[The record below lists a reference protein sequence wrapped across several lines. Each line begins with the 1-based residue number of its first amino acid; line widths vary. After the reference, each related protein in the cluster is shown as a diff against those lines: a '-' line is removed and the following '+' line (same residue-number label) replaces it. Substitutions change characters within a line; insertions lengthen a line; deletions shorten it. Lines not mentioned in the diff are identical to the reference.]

1 MATKLGNKNKQ
12 TTEINMKRK
21 NIAIAV
27 AGGVVALSLAQTAS
41 AQGWIDINN
50 YDVSAGLFLGNVST
64 SLPLN
69 SYAELLGGTSVGT
82 LAPIVSQTTGG
93 SVIALNNAEI
103 GGTLSANGP
112 GTGTSFDAGAG
123 AVPNVPDLATGTFQ
137 FLVWT
142 GGTGAV
148 TAGGAPIGDTSEFV
162 SAIWTEA
169 NGLQPVGINTP
180 DAAPLDIPFGAPVF
194 GSTVANVNGNAGFEG
209 LVLAPVP
216 EPATLALAGLGG
228 LASLVALRRKQ
239 A

>member
-1 MATKLGNKNKQ
+1 
-12 TTEINMKRK
+12 MKIK
-21 NIAIAV
+21 NITMGAV
-27 AGGVVALSLAQTAS
+27 GSALALSLAQTAS

-50 YDVSAGLFLGNVST
+50 YDASAGLFLEYIYPNFSTSLT

-69 SYAELLGGTSVGT
+69 SYVELLGGTSVGT
-82 LAPIVSQTTGG
+82 LAPIVSKTTGG
-93 SVIALNNAEI
+93 SVFSLSNPEL
-103 GGTLSANGP
+103 GGTLNANGP
-112 GTGTSFDAGAG
+112 GTGTYFDVGAG
-123 AVPNVPDLATGTFQ
+123 AVIGVPDGAIGTFQ
-137 FLVWT
+137 FLVWI
-142 GGTGAV
+142 GGSGASP
-148 TAGGAPIGDTSEFV
+148 ADANAEFE
-162 SAIWTEA
+162 SAVWTQV